1 VDLLQIKD
9 TILTLLMVL
18 SILLLPPIQDMLQAM
33 AQYMVQTMVT
43 DEEAVELNLPLLK
56 CRMLGTH

>member
-9 TILTLLMVL
+9 TILTQLMVL

-56 CRMLGTH
+56 CRMLGTD